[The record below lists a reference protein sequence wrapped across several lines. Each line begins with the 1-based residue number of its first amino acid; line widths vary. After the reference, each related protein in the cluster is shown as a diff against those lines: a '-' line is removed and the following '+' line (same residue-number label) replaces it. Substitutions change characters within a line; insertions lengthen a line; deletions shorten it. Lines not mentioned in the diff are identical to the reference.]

1 MSKPTRSPV
10 RPARPALQDDMPVV
24 PELTGWLTR
33 RRTVREYDE
42 DAGIPDE
49 EIRKIIDAGRKA
61 PTSGT
66 IQMYSFVWVRDPDT
80 RARIH
85 EYVGGDQ
92 PRIEESSHFFLV
104 CVDLRRVRLLH
115 EHRDVDFEM
124 APMTAILKGGVDAA
138 LAAQNTITAAESYG
152 YGVCPI
158 GAISEDL
165 SSVSE
170 EADLPPEVLPA
181 FGLCIGVPAEGV
193 ETHDNSTPRVPLD
206 AVLHEDQYSD
216 PSPELLEACYEEMN
230 GLYAGTDRV
239 WEGALAHYWSPSP
252 DGSMNNRE
260 PELLKTLRKQG
271 FFAYRGVEE
280 SVSDP
285 SE

>member
-1 MSKPTRSPV
+1 MSKPTNISDRS
-10 RPARPALQDDMPVV
+10 ARPALADDVPTV
-24 PELTGWLTR
+24 PELTGWLSR
-33 RRTVREYDE
+33 RRTVRKYEE
-42 DAGIPDE
+42 GAEIPDE

-66 IQMYSFVWVRDPDT
+66 VQMYSFVWIRDPEA

-85 EYVGGDQ
+85 EYVGGGQ
-92 PRIEESSHFFLV
+92 PHIEESSHLFIV

-115 EHRDVDFEM
+115 EHRDVEFEM
-124 APMTAILKGGVDAA
+124 APMTAILKGSVDAA
-138 LAAQNTITAAESYG
+138 LAAQNAITAAESYG

-158 GAISEDL
+158 GAISEEL

-181 FGLCIGVPAEGV
+181 FGLCIGVPAEG
-193 ETHDNSTPRVPLD
+193 TDIHDDPTPRVPLD
-206 AVLHEDQYSD
+206 AVLHEDEYSD

-230 GLYAGTDRV
+230 ELYPGTDRV

-252 DGSMNNRE
+252 KGSMNNRE
-260 PELLKTLRKQG
+260 TELLKTLRKQG

-280 SVSDP
+280 PVSEPDA
-285 SE
+285 